1 MNKDSSLRTEEM
13 KFVLLICGDA
23 KTGKK
28 TIVKNIIQG
37 KEYTEKEQPTYK
49 SYFFTHQETVNK
61 TQITIPVEIRILN
74 SEELESELKINKS
87 FYSEALGAFVVN
99 SFQDGNSFN
108 NGEKWK
114 DKIDLM
120 CCLPNRFPLPVFL
133 LINKCDDKSDDEN
146 KNYNKEKIESYSL
159 ENQFFNTFLLA
170 DNENNINN
178 INTIN
183 EVNNIK
189 TSNSENIK
197 DLVVDANVP
206 FKEMVKIIMGF
217 KDIKNRFIEQNG
229 GTVDDDYDNA
239 QQNKKKNCNIF

>member
-1 MNKDSSLRTEEM
+1 MNKDSSLRTEDL
-13 KFVLLICGDA
+13 KLVLLICGDA

-37 KEYTEKEQPTYK
+37 KEYTEKEQPTFK
-49 SYFFTHQETVNK
+49 SYFFTHQETINK
-61 TQITIPVEIRILN
+61 TLISIPVEIRILN

-87 FYSEALGAFVVN
+87 FFSEALGAFVVN
-99 SFQDGNSFN
+99 SIKDENSFT

-133 LINKCDDKSDDEN
+133 LINKCDEEEN
-146 KNYNKEKIESYSL
+146 KIYNKEKIESYSL

-170 DNENNINN
+170 NTETN
-178 INTIN
+178 INTAN
-183 EVNNIK
+183 ETNNIR

-197 DLVVDANVP
+197 DLVVEANVP
-206 FKEMVKIIMGF
+206 FKEIVKIIIGF
-217 KDIKNRFIEQNG
+217 KDIKNRFIAQNG
-229 GTVDDDYDNA
+229 GTVDDDYDNS
-239 QQNKKKNCNIF
+239 QQNKKKNCTIF

>member
-1 MNKDSSLRTEEM
+1 MNKDSSLRTEEL
-13 KFVLLICGDA
+13 KLVLLICGDA

-37 KEYTEKEQPTYK
+37 KEYTEKEQPTFK
-49 SYFFTHQETVNK
+49 SYFFTHQETINK
-61 TQITIPVEIRILN
+61 TSITIPVEIRILN

-87 FYSEALGAFVVN
+87 FFAEALGAFVVN
-99 SFQDGNSFN
+99 SIKDENSFT

-133 LINKCDDKSDDEN
+133 LINKCDEEEN
-146 KNYNKEKIESYSL
+146 KINNKEKIESYSL
-159 ENQFFNTFLLA
+159 ENQFFNTFLIGN
-170 DNENNINN
+170 NENNENN

-183 EVNNIK
+183 EANNIK
-189 TSNSENIK
+189 TSNNENIK
-197 DLVVDANVP
+197 DLIVEANVP

-217 KDIKNRFIEQNG
+217 KDIKNRFIAQNG
-229 GTVDDDYDNA
+229 GMVDDDDDNA
-239 QQNKKKNCNIF
+239 QQNKKKNCVIF